1 MWKGS
6 FGLEKES
13 LRVTTKGY
21 LSHTPHPFVG
31 NKKMERD
38 FCENQ
43 TELIT
48 GVNDSVEAAFD
59 ELSEL
64 HTEAVVTLN
73 NLESGQEILW
83 PFSNPPYVKG
93 ENDIPIASY
102 SGSLKGKE
110 IYRKYLASKYG
121 KRKMLYSGIHFNYSY
136 SHEMIEE
143 GYKSSNT
150 VSLREYTDQLYL
162 DLAKKLTKYS
172 WLIVYL
178 TAASPVMDASFF
190 PDGQIEPDVRD
201 NLASARCSK
210 IGYWNYFD
218 PVLEYENCDRYV
230 SSIEEYVKEGQ
241 LQEVSELY
249 YPVRLKPK
257 GDNSLERLKCE
268 GINHI
273 ELRMLDLNPLE
284 PYGICLEDLKF
295 IHQLIIYLSSIPEE
309 HFSQMD
315 QMRALKNMKLAA
327 TYTEEKILIET
338 GVDRRMPVRAAAYS
352 MLEKMEQ
359 FYRLLKEREAIESI
373 HYQKQKILCVEKRYA
388 VQIRERFQKNYVQKG
403 VRLAMDYA
411 QKIEQA
417 FTEECRKG
425 EAFNV

>member
-1 MWKGS
+1 
-6 FGLEKES
+6 
-13 LRVTTKGY
+13 
-21 LSHTPHPFVG
+21 
-31 NKKMERD
+31 MERD

-73 NLESGQEILW
+73 NLKSGQEILW

-93 ENDIPIASY
+93 EDDIPIASY

-218 PVLEYENCDRYV
+218 PVLEYENCDMYV

-295 IHQLIIYLSSIPEE
+295 IHQLIIYLSSIPED